1 MPSIFR
7 AGLFT
12 GQVALVTGGGSGIG
26 LAIAQVLRELGASVA
41 IAGRDEAKLERARA
55 ALLARS
61 GPEAGAAV
69 HAARCDIREPEQVA
83 ALVGG
88 VRSALGEI
96 SVLVN
101 NAGGQF
107 PTPAEMLSPKGWDAV
122 VRNNLNGTF
131 YVTREVA
138 TASMIPQRRGR
149 IVNIIANVWRGF
161 PGMVHTGAARA
172 GVDNMTKTLAV
183 EWSQHGIG
191 VNAIAPGIIRS
202 TGTERYPPELVEM
215 ARQNT
220 PAKRLGTPEEVAQLC
235 VYLASDAASFVTGE
249 TWYID
254 GGQHLWGDTW
264 ILPDREAPPVPETIA
279 KLSDP

>member
-26 LAIAQVLRELGASVA
+26 LAIAQTLGDLGASVA
-41 IAGRDEAKLERARA
+41 IAGRDEAKLERSRTALAAR
-55 ALLARS
+55 
-61 GPEAGAAV
+61 GVKV

-88 VRSALGEI
+88 VRAALGEI
-96 SVLVN
+96 GVLVN

-138 TASMIPQRRGR
+138 VASMIPRRGGR

-191 VNAIAPGIIRS
+191 VNAIAPGTIRS
-202 TGTERYPPELVEM
+202 SGTERYPEELVEL

-235 VYLASDAASFVTGE
+235 VYLASEAASFVTGE

-254 GGQHLWGDTW
+254 GGAHLWGDTW
-264 ILPDREAPPVPETIA
+264 LLPDREAPPLPEMIA